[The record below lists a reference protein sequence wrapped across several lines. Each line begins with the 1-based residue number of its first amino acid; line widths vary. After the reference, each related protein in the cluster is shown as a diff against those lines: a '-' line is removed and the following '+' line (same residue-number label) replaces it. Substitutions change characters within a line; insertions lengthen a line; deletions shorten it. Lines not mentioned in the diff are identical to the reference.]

1 MSKSK
6 KKKKEKV
13 IYVDDGRT
21 IADMSNVP
29 GTRLSRDA
37 WRSNSTGKEKW
48 ETYWGAVKKMF
59 VPMLVVIVAI
69 CVIYMLIWLFFFLM
83 Y

>member
-1 MSKSK
+1 MSKD

-13 IYVDDGRT
+13 RYVDDGRT

-48 ETYWGAVKKMF
+48 ETYFGAVKRML
-59 VPMLVVIVAI
+59 VPMLIVMGAI
-69 CVIYMLIWLFFFLM
+69 CVIYMLIWLAFFLA

>member
-1 MSKSK
+1 MAKNK
-6 KKKKEKV
+6 KKKDKV

-37 WRSNSTGKEKW
+37 WRSHSTSKEKW
-48 ETYWGAVKKMF
+48 DTYWGAVKQMF

-69 CVIYMLIWLFFFLM
+69 CVLYMILWLVFILKQ
-83 Y
+83 

>member
-1 MSKSK
+1 MAKDK

-29 GTRLSRDA
+29 GTRMNPGR
-37 WRSNSTGKEKW
+37 STGTAKDKW
-48 ETYWGAVKKMF
+48 ETYWNAVKRMF
-59 VPMLVVIVAI
+59 VPMLVVMVAI
-69 CVIYMLIWLFFFLM
+69 CVIYMLIWLIFFLM

>member
-1 MSKSK
+1 MAKN

-21 IADMSNVP
+21 VADMSNVP
-29 GTRLSRDA
+29 GTRISRDA
-37 WRSNSTGKEKW
+37 WRTNSTGKEKW
-48 ETYWGAVKKMF
+48 ETYWNAVKRMF
-59 VPMLVVIVAI
+59 VPMLVVMVAI
-69 CVIYMLIWLFFFLM
+69 CVIYMLIWLIFFLM